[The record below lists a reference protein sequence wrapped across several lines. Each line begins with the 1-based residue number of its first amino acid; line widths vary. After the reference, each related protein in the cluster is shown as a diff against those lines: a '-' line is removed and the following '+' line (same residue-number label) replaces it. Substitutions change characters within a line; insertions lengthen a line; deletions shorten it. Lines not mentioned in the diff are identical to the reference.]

1 MALQAGVLDS
11 GSSGPCCNLWRVNFG
26 NSLRAFSMHP
36 AVEMRIDKIL
46 GQPERVPDVYLR
58 YTLQEALQKG
68 ERALALMP

>member
-1 MALQAGVLDS
+1 
-11 GSSGPCCNLWRVNFG
+11 
-26 NSLRAFSMHP
+26 MHP

-68 ERALALMP
+68 LRALALMPWLLGSLLAGNNRESEQRRR